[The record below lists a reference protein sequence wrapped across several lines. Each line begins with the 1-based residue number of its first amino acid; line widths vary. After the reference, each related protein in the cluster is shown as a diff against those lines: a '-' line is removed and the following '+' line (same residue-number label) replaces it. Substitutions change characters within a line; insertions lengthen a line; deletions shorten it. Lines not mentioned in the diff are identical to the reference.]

1 MNPRF
6 FIFLDFKSRGIRF
19 HLQKSNVKSNI
30 DKSTIFILSLGHELE
45 AKMKIEKNRMLGILG
60 VIAASVLWSTAG
72 FLIKLVN
79 WSPIPIAGIRS
90 LIAAILILTYL
101 KKPKFT
107 FSKAQIIA
115 AFAMAATMFLFVTAN
130 KMTTAANAIL
140 LQFTAPIYIALFSSF
155 ILKEK
160 VRRLD
165 WVVIAA
171 VLGGLSLFFMD
182 DMTTGNL
189 IGNLLAV
196 CSGLTMAIMIVAL
209 RFQKDGSPVESTLLG
224 NFLTFLVALPFIVKA
239 PIPDKSSIIGL
250 LLLGI
255 FQLGLAYILFGNAIK
270 HVTAVEGVLLNVVEP
285 LCNPIW
291 VFLFIG
297 EVPTGNAL
305 IGGIIVLTAVTVR
318 SIFSVNVIPSPH
330 PAALPRDS
338 GSSKGDNP

>member
-1 MNPRF
+1 MEVN
-6 FIFLDFKSRGIRF
+6 
-19 HLQKSNVKSNI
+19 
-30 DKSTIFILSLGHELE
+30 
-45 AKMKIEKNRMLGILG
+45 MKIDENRMLGILG

-90 LIAAILILTYL
+90 LIAAILIFIYL

-107 FSKAQIIA
+107 FSKAQITA
-115 AFAMAATMFLFVTAN
+115 ALAMAATMFLFVTAN

-140 LQFTAPIYIALFSSF
+140 LQFTAPIYVALLSSF

-165 WVVIAA
+165 WLVIAV
-171 VLGGLSLFFMD
+171 VLGGLSLFFLD

-189 IGNLLAV
+189 IGNLLAIL
-196 CSGLTMAIMIVAL
+196 SGFTMAVMIIAL
-209 RFQKDGSPVESTLLG
+209 RLQKDGSPVESTLLG
-224 NFLTFLVALPFIVKA
+224 NCITFVVALPFIATA
-239 PIPDKSSIIGL
+239 PMPDMNSIMGL
-250 LLLGI
+250 VLLGI
-255 FQLGLAYILFGNAIK
+255 FQLGLAYILFANAIK
-270 HVTAVEGVLLNVVEP
+270 HVTAVEGTLLNVVEP

-318 SIFSVNVIPSPH
+318 SMF
-330 PAALPRDS
+330 R
-338 GSSKGDNP
+338 